1 MAPADLT
8 DRKTKSAVKS
18 SGIKI
23 TSVSVKKGRRTMIK
37 YSWTYDDAKS
47 PGEFAVALIN
57 LGTKEKYFLDM
68 ETITRDHGKGNTGT
82 DSYDITFMKDYP
94 LGIYMLVFQL
104 VDFDTWAETIAKSKA
119 FYLRKTDF

>member
-8 DRKTKSAVKS
+8 DRKTKSGVKS

-23 TSVSVKKGRRTMIK
+23 TSVSVKKKGRQTIIK
-37 YSWTYDDAKS
+37 YSWTYEAKS
-47 PGEFAVALIN
+47 TFEFAVALIN

-68 ETITRDHGKGNTGT
+68 ETRTRDHGKGNTGT
-82 DSYDITFMKDYP
+82 ATWDISFMKDYP

-104 VDFDTWAETIAKSKA
+104 VDFEDYAETIAKSKA
-119 FYLRKTDF
+119 FHLRKADF